1 MAHLLSVWLRLP
13 IEWRWWWHCQE
24 VLSKTKK
31 TQFSV
36 CVLANDDNQHDN
48 ERVTEWLSAFLSSPS
63 SSLCICL
70 LPLFLS
76 LTLITMCCPL
86 STDHYTQ
93 KSTCHDTNHS
103 SWTVSF
109 VVSFSLARFTLHS
122 IAIILMDI
130 SITILAGGCTKA
142 LAHCF
147 CHQVVFWLLFLPSV
161 QVTTLSV
168 KKWATTASTTATTL
182 LHQMTWL
189 GFLLLLLRPIPCNGQ
204 LALTRRVC
212 RHSSA
217 QTGERSCS
225 LAQFST
231 SCQTPCPPE

>member
-76 LTLITMCCPL
+76 LTLISALSLVHWPL
-86 STDHYTQ
+86 HTKVHLSRH
-93 KSTCHDTNHS
+93 KSLQLNCVFLPYSIHAPFNRNYSNGHFDNDFSWWLYQS
-103 SWTVSF
+103 SRTL
-109 VVSFSLARFTLHS
+109 SLSPSGF
-122 IAIILMDI
+122 
-130 SITILAGGCTKA
+130 
-142 LAHCF
+142 
-147 CHQVVFWLLFLPSV
+147 QLLFCSLSKWQLSQWKSEQLPPAPSPQLYCTRWPDSDFFFFFFV
-161 QVTTLSV
+161 LFLVTV
-168 KKWATTASTTATTL
+168 NW
-182 LHQMTWL
+182 
-189 GFLLLLLRPIPCNGQ
+189 LRPDEFADTAVHKPGKGV
-204 LALTRRVC
+204 AV
-212 RHSSA
+212 
-217 QTGERSCS
+217 
-225 LAQFST
+225 
-231 SCQTPCPPE
+231 

>member
-24 VLSKTKK
+24 VLFKTKK

-63 SSLCICL
+63 SSLCICW

-93 KSTCHDTNHS
+93 SSTCHDTNHS
-103 SWTVSF
+103 SWT
-109 VVSFSLARFTLHS
+109 VSFSLARFTLHS

-142 LAHCF
+142 LAHCL
-147 CHQVVFWLLFLPSV
+147 CHQVVFSFFFCPLSKWQLSQWKSEQLPPAPPPQLYCARWPDSDFSFFFFVLFL
-161 QVTTLSV
+161 VTVNWL
-168 KKWATTASTTATTL
+168 WPDEFADTAVHKPGKGVA
-182 LHQMTWL
+182 
-189 GFLLLLLRPIPCNGQ
+189 
-204 LALTRRVC
+204 V
-212 RHSSA
+212 
-217 QTGERSCS
+217 
-225 LAQFST
+225 
-231 SCQTPCPPE
+231 